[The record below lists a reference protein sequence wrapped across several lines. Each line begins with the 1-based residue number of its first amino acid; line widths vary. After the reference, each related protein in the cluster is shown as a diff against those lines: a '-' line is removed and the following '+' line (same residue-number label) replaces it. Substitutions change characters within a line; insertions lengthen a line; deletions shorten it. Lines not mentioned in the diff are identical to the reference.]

1 MPEFRTASVIISAL
15 LAGCVFVPRTTTVY
29 DKDCDIEA
37 KSMTMDLQQIG
48 ALGSCQGNQCAQ
60 ILVGAGAVAAASAV
74 ISGSIVV
81 AGNMVYWF
89 EKEGR
94 CIATAVVPPQKPT
107 SPPQRAPSG

>member
-1 MPEFRTASVIISAL
+1 MRVLAITCAA

-48 ALGSCQGNQCAQ
+48 QLGSCQGKDCAAV
-60 ILVGAGAVAAASAV
+60 LVAAGAVLTASAV

-81 AGNMVYWF
+81 AGNTVYWF

-94 CIATAVVPPQKPT
+94 CIATAVVPPAQKPT

>member
-1 MPEFRTASVIISAL
+1 MKFHAIACVA
-15 LAGCVFVPRTTTVY
+15 LAGCVYVPRTTTVY
-29 DKDCDIEA
+29 DKDCGIEA

-48 ALGSCQGNQCAQ
+48 ALGSCQGSQCAQ
-60 ILVGAGAVAAASAV
+60 VLVGAGAVAAASAV

>member
-1 MPEFRTASVIISAL
+1 M
-15 LAGCVFVPRTTTVY
+15 PRTTSVY

-37 KSMTMDLQQIG
+37 KSMTMDLYQVG

-60 ILVGAGAVAAASAV
+60 VLVAAGAVTAASAV

-89 EKEGR
+89 EKQGR
-94 CIATAVVPPQKPT
+94 CIATAVVPPAPKPPT

>member
-1 MPEFRTASVIISAL
+1 MKFRTTFVIISVL
-15 LAGCVFVPRTTTVY
+15 LAGCVYIPRTTTVY

-37 KSMTMDLQQIG
+37 KSMTMDLYQIG

-81 AGNMVYWF
+81 AGNVVYWF

-94 CIATAVVPPQKPT
+94 CIATAVVPPQKPI

>member
-1 MPEFRTASVIISAL
+1 MRFRTTSVIISVL
-15 LAGCVFVPRTTTVY
+15 LSGCVYVPRTTTVY

-37 KSMTMDLQQIG
+37 KQMTMDLQQIG

-74 ISGSIVV
+74 ISGSIVI
-81 AGNMVYWF
+81 AGNVVYWF

-94 CIATAVVPPQKPT
+94 CIATAVIPPAPRPT
-107 SPPQRAPSG
+107 SPPRAPSG